1 MVTNEQSTK
10 KEMVKAAGIICE
22 PKKTWSLDITFA
34 KYIIPR
40 LKKFKELN
48 NGYPGI
54 EEVNT
59 PEKWDEALDKMIQ
72 AFEYVIDLDE
82 YWLDDPRY
90 DYTDIMFGDN
100 KELYESVIENK
111 RTEDVRR
118 LVAIN
123 DGLQL
128 FAKYYMSLWW

>member
-1 MVTNEQSTK
+1 MNNRQRK
-10 KEMVKAAGIICE
+10 KWLKKHRLYVN
-22 PKKTWSLDITFA
+22 PKETWSLDVNLA
-34 KYIIPR
+34 KYILPR

-48 NGYPGI
+48 NGYPGMD
-54 EEVNT
+54 EVDT

-72 AFEYVIDLDE
+72 AFEYVIDWDE

-100 KELYESVIENK
+100 KELYESIVENK
-111 RTEDVRR
+111 RMEDIRR
-118 LVAIN
+118 FAAIKE
-123 DGLQL
+123 GLQL

>member
-1 MVTNEQSTK
+1 MNNRQRK
-10 KEMVKAAGIICE
+10 KWLKKHRLYVN
-22 PKKTWSLDITFA
+22 PKETWSLDVNLA

-54 EEVNT
+54 GEMDT
-59 PEKWDEALDKMIQ
+59 PEKWDETLDKMIQ

-90 DYTDIMFGDN
+90 DYTDIMFSDN
-100 KELYESVIENK
+100 KELYEGVIENK
-111 RTEDVRR
+111 RTEDIRR
-118 LVAIN
+118 LAAIN
-123 DGLQL
+123 EGLQL
-128 FAKYYMSLWW
+128 FAKYYMNLWW

>member
-1 MVTNEQSTK
+1 MNNRQRK
-10 KEMVKAAGIICE
+10 KWMKKHRLYVN
-22 PKKTWSLDITFA
+22 PKETWSLDVNLA

-40 LKKFKELN
+40 LKKFKKLN

-54 EEVNT
+54 GEMNT

-82 YWLDDPRY
+82 YWIDNPKY
-90 DYTDIMFGDN
+90 DYTDIMFGKN
-100 KELYESVIENK
+100 KEFYEKIKENK
-111 RTEDVRR
+111 ITEDIRR
-118 LVAIN
+118 LAAIN
-123 DGLQL
+123 EGLQL

>member
-1 MVTNEQSTK
+1 MNNRQRK
-10 KEMVKAAGIICE
+10 KWLKQQGLYVN
-22 PKKTWSLDITFA
+22 PKETWSLDVNLA

-40 LKKFKELN
+40 LKKFKKLN

-54 EEVNT
+54 GEMNT

-82 YWLDDPRY
+82 YWIDDPKY
-90 DYTDIMFGDN
+90 DYTDIMFGKN
-100 KELYESVIENK
+100 KEFYEKIKENK
-111 RTEDVRR
+111 ITEDIRR
-118 LVAIN
+118 LAAI
-123 DGLQL
+123 DEGLQL

>member
-1 MVTNEQSTK
+1 MNNRQRK
-10 KEMVKAAGIICE
+10 KWLKQHILYVN
-22 PKKTWSLDITFA
+22 PKETWSLDVNLD

-54 EEVNT
+54 SEMDT
-59 PEKWDEALDKMIQ
+59 PEKLDEALDKMIQ

-90 DYTDIMFGDN
+90 DYTDIMFGDD
-100 KELYESVIENK
+100 KELYESIVENK
-111 RTEDVRR
+111 RMEDIRR

-123 DGLQL
+123 EGLQL
-128 FAKYYMSLWW
+128 FAKYYMHLWW

>member
-1 MVTNEQSTK
+1 MNNRQRK
-10 KEMVKAAGIICE
+10 KWLKKHRLYVD
-22 PKKTWSLDITFA
+22 PKETWSLDVSLA
-34 KYIIPR
+34 KYILPR

-48 NGYPGI
+48 NGYPGMD
-54 EEVNT
+54 EVDT

-72 AFEYVIDLDE
+72 AFEYVIDWDE

-100 KELYESVIENK
+100 KELYESIVENK
-111 RTEDVRR
+111 RMEDIRR
-118 LVAIN
+118 LAAIKE
-123 DGLQL
+123 GLQL

>member
-1 MVTNEQSTK
+1 MVVTNEQSTK
-10 KEMVKAAGIICE
+10 KWL
-22 PKKTWSLDITFA
+22 KKHGLYVNSKETWSLDVNLA

-40 LKKFKELN
+40 LKKFKKLN
-48 NGYPGI
+48 NGYTGI
-54 EEVNT
+54 GEMNT
-59 PEKWDEALDKMIQ
+59 PENWDEALDKMIQ

-90 DYTDIMFGDN
+90 DYTDVMFSDD
-100 KELYESVIENK
+100 KELYESIVENK
-111 RTEDVRR
+111 RMEDIRR

-123 DGLQL
+123 EGLQL

>member
-1 MVTNEQSTK
+1 MNNRQRK
-10 KEMVKAAGIICE
+10 KWLKQRGLYVN
-22 PKKTWSLDITFA
+22 PKETWSLDITFA

-72 AFEYVIDLDE
+72 AFEYVIDWDE

-90 DYTDIMFGDN
+90 DYTDIMFGDD
-100 KELYESVIENK
+100 KELYESIVENK
-111 RTEDVRR
+111 RMEDIRR
-118 LVAIN
+118 LTAIN
-123 DGLQL
+123 EGLQL
-128 FAKYYMSLWW
+128 FDKYYMSLWW

>member
-1 MVTNEQSTK
+1 MNNRQRK
-10 KEMVKAAGIICE
+10 KWLKQHRLYVN
-22 PKKTWSLDITFA
+22 PKETWRLDVNLA

-54 EEVNT
+54 SEMDT

-90 DYTDIMFGDN
+90 DYTDIMFGKN
-100 KELYESVIENK
+100 KEFYEKIKENK
-111 RTEDVRR
+111 ITEDIRR
-118 LVAIN
+118 LAAIN
-123 DGLQL
+123 EGLQL

>member
-1 MVTNEQSTK
+1 MK
-10 KEMVKAAGIICE
+10 KHRLYVN
-22 PKKTWSLDITFA
+22 PKETWSLDVNLA

-40 LKKFKELN
+40 LKKFKKLN

-54 EEVNT
+54 GEMNT

-90 DYTDIMFGDN
+90 DYTDIMFSDN
-100 KELYESVIENK
+100 KELYEGVIENK
-111 RTEDVRR
+111 RTEDIRR
-118 LVAIN
+118 LAAIN
-123 DGLQL
+123 EGLQL
-128 FAKYYMSLWW
+128 FAKYYMNLWW

>member
-1 MVTNEQSTK
+1 MNNRQRK
-10 KEMVKAAGIICE
+10 KWMKKHRLYVN
-22 PKKTWSLDITFA
+22 PKETWSLDVNLA

-40 LKKFKELN
+40 LKKFKKLN

-54 EEVNT
+54 GEMNT

-82 YWLDDPRY
+82 YWIDDPKY
-90 DYTDIMFGDN
+90 DYTDIMFGKN
-100 KELYESVIENK
+100 KEFYEKIKENK
-111 RTEDVRR
+111 ITEDIRR
-118 LVAIN
+118 LAAIN
-123 DGLQL
+123 EGLQL

>member
-1 MVTNEQSTK
+1 MNNRQRK
-10 KEMVKAAGIICE
+10 KWLKQHRLYVN
-22 PKKTWSLDITFA
+22 PKETWNLDVNLA

-48 NGYPGI
+48 NDYPGI
-54 EEVNT
+54 SEMDT

-90 DYTDIMFGDN
+90 DYTDIMFGKN
-100 KELYESVIENK
+100 KEFYEKIKENK
-111 RTEDVRR
+111 ITEDIRR
-118 LVAIN
+118 LAAIN
-123 DGLQL
+123 EGLQL
-128 FAKYYMSLWW
+128 FAKYYMNLWW

>member
-1 MVTNEQSTK
+1 MSNRQRK
-10 KEMVKAAGIICE
+10 KWLKKHRLYVN
-22 PKKTWSLDITFA
+22 PKETWSLDVNLA

-54 EEVNT
+54 GEMDT

-82 YWLDDPRY
+82 YWIDDPRY
-90 DYTDIMFGDN
+90 DYTDVMFSDD
-100 KELYESVIENK
+100 KELYESIVENK
-111 RTEDVRR
+111 RMEDIRR

-123 DGLQL
+123 EGLQL
-128 FAKYYMSLWW
+128 FAKYYMNLWW

>member
-1 MVTNEQSTK
+1 MNNRQRK
-10 KEMVKAAGIICE
+10 KWLKQRGLYVN
-22 PKKTWSLDITFA
+22 PKETWSLDVNLA

-54 EEVNT
+54 GEMDT

-82 YWLDDPRY
+82 YWIDDPRY
-90 DYTDIMFGDN
+90 DYTDVMFSDD
-100 KELYESVIENK
+100 KELYESIVENK
-111 RTEDVRR
+111 RMEDIRR

-123 DGLQL
+123 EGLQL
-128 FAKYYMSLWW
+128 FAKYYMNLWW

>member
-1 MVTNEQSTK
+1 MNNRQRK
-10 KEMVKAAGIICE
+10 KWLKQHRLYVN
-22 PKKTWSLDITFA
+22 PKETWGLNVNLA

-54 EEVNT
+54 SEMDT

-90 DYTDIMFGDN
+90 DHTDIMFGKN
-100 KELYESVIENK
+100 KEFYEKIKENK
-111 RTEDVRR
+111 ITEDIRR
-118 LVAIN
+118 LAAIN
-123 DGLQL
+123 EGLQL

>member
-1 MVTNEQSTK
+1 MNNRQRK
-10 KEMVKAAGIICE
+10 KWLKKHRLYVN
-22 PKKTWSLDITFA
+22 PKETWSLDVNLA

-48 NGYPGI
+48 NGYPVIG
-54 EEVNT
+54 EMDT

-128 FAKYYMSLWW
+128 FAKYYMNLWW

>member
-1 MVTNEQSTK
+1 MNNRQRK
-10 KEMVKAAGIICE
+10 KWLKQRGLYVN
-22 PKKTWSLDITFA
+22 PKETWSLDITFA

-72 AFEYVIDLDE
+72 AFEYVANEFDWWVDNPKYDCFDE
-82 YWLDDPRY
+82 EKRRQV
-90 DYTDIMFGDN
+90 
-100 KELYESVIENK
+100 VINE
-111 RTEDVRR
+111 
-118 LVAIN
+118 
-123 DGLQL
+123 GLQL
-128 FAKYYMSLWW
+128 FAKYYMNLWW

>member
-1 MVTNEQSTK
+1 MNNRQRK
-10 KEMVKAAGIICE
+10 KWLKKQGLYVN
-22 PKKTWSLDITFA
+22 PKETWSLDVNLA
-34 KYIIPR
+34 EYIIPR

-54 EEVNT
+54 GEMNT

-82 YWLDDPRY
+82 YWIDDPKY
-90 DYTDIMFGDN
+90 DYTDIMFGKN
-100 KELYESVIENK
+100 KEFYEKIKENK
-111 RTEDVRR
+111 ITEDIRR
-118 LVAIN
+118 LAAIN
-123 DGLQL
+123 EGLQL